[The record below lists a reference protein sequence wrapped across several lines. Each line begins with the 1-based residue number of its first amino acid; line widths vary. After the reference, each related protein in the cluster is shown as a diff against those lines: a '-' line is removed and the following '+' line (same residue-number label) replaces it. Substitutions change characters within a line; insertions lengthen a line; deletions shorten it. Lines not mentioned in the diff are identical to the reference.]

1 MELPKET
8 IFYSSGNT
16 NFLDTSSD
24 TNADTANRNSVKKT
38 LLVSVLDH
46 ENLNGVLIAKK
57 EGLEYYKTLI
67 NKPVQAYLKY
77 DEEGRPSNFGGHELK
92 KKLDADGETIYYFD
106 TASIGTHTN
115 VWVENRFIPEY
126 GNVDCILAEVEL
138 WTSRYPEYYAVAEK
152 LIADGKLSSS
162 WEIDTLKYE
171 YARGQKQLKEFEF
184 IGNTF
189 LGSDVTPAVTG
200 AGVMTSEI
208 DNILTKALERDLM
221 VASVQEEVKR
231 GSNGLENEKDTI
243 VSEEEVVVEPVVE
256 EVVVEPIVEPE
267 SVVEEVVIPEN
278 EEVVV
283 VEDTVIVSS
292 LTQNDIE
299 SKVIEL
305 LNDDLLAENGL
316 DKEVF
321 WVRWAQRVYPAESR
335 IIMGYYGNNTTE
347 DTAFLEIIYAVNGDE
362 VSIVSVKKAKMQFIA
377 VAEITEKEN
386 KITELSET
394 LVVLNSKLI
403 VKESEIAELSEAKA
417 KLDEIEKAE
426 DLVIKTK
433 EIAEFKEKYLATKMI
448 SESEFTDNDEV
459 KKAVEDL
466 DDKAMKLIIAEKII
480 QGVKP
485 DIAEVVK
492 PNKAVDVKGDI
503 SAYIGFSGTPKGD
516 SMSDFLYSNN

>member
-1 MELPKET
+1 MPKET

-24 TNADTANRNSVKKT
+24 ANVDTTANRNSVKKT

-92 KKLDADGETIYYFD
+92 RKLDADGEPMYYFD

-115 VWVENRFIPEY
+115 VWVENRYIPEY
-126 GNVDCILAEVEL
+126 GYVDCILAEVEL

-171 YARGQKQLKEFEF
+171 YARGQKQLMEFEF

-189 LGSDVTPAVTG
+189 LGSDVDPAVSG
-200 AGVMTSEI
+200 AGVLTSEI
-208 DNILTKALERDLM
+208 DNILTKALEKDLL
-221 VASVQEEVKR
+221 VASMQEEVKR
-231 GSNGLENEKDTI
+231 GSNGLENEKTI
-243 VSEEEVVVEPVVE
+243 VSEEVVVVEPVVE
-256 EVVVEPIVEPE
+256 EVVVEPTVEPE
-267 SVVEEVVIPEN
+267 VVVEEVVIPEN
-278 EEVVV
+278 EVV

-299 SKVIEL
+299 AKIHEL
-305 LNDDLLAENGL
+305 LTDDLLAESGL
-316 DKEVF
+316 DREVF
-321 WVRWAQRVYPAESR
+321 WIRWAQRIYPAESR

-362 VSIVSVKKAKMQFIA
+362 VSIVSVKKAEMQFIA

-403 VKESEIAELSEAKA
+403 VKESEIAELSEARA

-426 DLVIKTK
+426 ALVVKTR
-433 EIAEFKEKYLATKMI
+433 EVAEFKEKYLATKMI
-448 SESEFTDNDEV
+448 SESEFTDNEDI
-459 KKAVEDL
+459 KKAVEEL
-466 DDKAMKLIIAEKII
+466 DDKAMKLIIAEKIM

-485 DIAEVVK
+485 DVAEVVK
-492 PNKAVDVKGDI
+492 QTKAIDVKGDI
-503 SAYIGFSGTPKGD
+503 SAYIGFSGKPKGD